1 MRGLH
6 EDKGPPPAGLPET
19 RQWAETGADA
29 QGGRFR
35 EALRSE
41 LAVTTSQRKW
51 TLRASWSWLRQK
63 ERAVWV
69 GSTAEPK
76 C

>member
-1 MRGLH
+1 MRTKAPHLQGFLRP
-6 EDKGPPPAGLPET
+6 DS
-19 RQWAETGADA
+19 WAETGADA

-35 EALRSE
+35 EVLRSE
-41 LAVTTSQRKW
+41 LAVTTSRRKW